1 MDPGGQKSIFGQKTK
16 SSIFRPKL
24 APKCSLE
31 APNRF
36 LVKKLKIQ
44 IFDKKWT
51 LWVKNRKFNFS
62 TKISPKMVP
71 TDLESIF
78 GRKKR
83 NSNFRPKIDPGG
95 QKSIF
100 GEKVESVIFQP
111 KLSKKWSLK
120 VSNRFLVEK

>member
-1 MDPGGQKSIFGQKTK
+1 MDPGGRKSIFGQKTK

-44 IFDKKWT
+44 IFDRKWT

-62 TKISPKMVP
+62 TKINPKMVP
-71 TDLESIF
+71 TDVKSLF
-78 GRKKR
+78 GRKMR
-83 NSNFRPKIDPGG
+83 NSNFRPKIYPGVQKSKIG
-95 QKSIF
+95 KKMVPKALKSIF
-100 GEKVESVIFQP
+100 S
-111 KLSKKWSLK
+111 
-120 VSNRFLVEK
+120 